1 MSEIRKFAERIGL
14 KVELSKPAAPA
25 TVGNVLEH
33 KRKPAIEM
41 DREAVQKRM
50 DAMRLDEEL
59 RQRELEKK
67 LDPVA
72 MQNELNR
79 QKEAMGNV

>member
-14 KVELSKPAAPA
+14 KVELSKPEEPV

-41 DREAVQKRM
+41 DRGAVQKRM
-50 DAMRLDEEL
+50 DAMKLDEEL
-59 RQRELEKK
+59 RQSELNKK
-67 LDPVA
+67 LDPVV
-72 MQNELNR
+72 MQDELKR
-79 QKEAMGNV
+79 QKEAMSNV